1 MPEDKK
7 PKPSVV
13 KKEKPKASTLRSIIK
28 DFLSSAGGTMAK
40 GAENMSSPGIA
51 KATSQFALDRM
62 SKKITPY
69 GYTTGEGS
77 SLVRGAKVVG
87 LNKMEK
93 NRANIEKAIKEN
105 KPKVLVGENVV
116 DTDAA
121 KVRLDLLNLLSN
133 KEQRFKNIIPSEFTP
148 LDYKK
153 GTKYV
158 KSNKIDELVL
168 SNLGIKGDK
177 ISGINDLQ
185 QALDNITAT
194 RPSGRKPTEEELKI
208 SPYYTPQ
215 EKVTGKY
222 GNLVGDPVMGD
233 ATYNVG
239 EDDKGYF
246 ISYRDTWDLNPT
258 EGGTSEEEVLASPY
272 SVEGLLQKAKGL
284 GKEAASGLLK
294 VSSSAPEIYGRIYF
308 DKKTGKRVK

>member
-1 MPEDKK
+1 MPEDNK
-7 PKPSVV
+7 PKV
-13 KKEKPKASTLRSIIK
+13 KAPKPKTSTLRSIIK
-28 DFLSSAGGTMAK
+28 DFLSSAGSTMAK

-51 KATSQFALDRM
+51 KAASQFALDRM

-93 NRANIEKAIKEN
+93 NRANIEKAIKEK

-133 KEQRFKNIIPSEFTP
+133 KQQRFNNITPSEFVP

-177 ISGINDLQ
+177 ISGINDLK

-194 RPSGRKPTEEELKI
+194 RPSSRKPTAEELKI

-258 EGGTSEEEVLASPY
+258 EGGTSEQEVSASPY